1 MMKNILKTSLIISI
15 LLIICSTNA
24 LAYADELFK
33 FDLPDTYKEQESG
46 NEDTIIFVDT
56 KNEARGMVISK
67 QEDKGLK
74 KSVWDIE
81 DRDLDRIVRTISY
94 GSEVVETDKK
104 AKLGKEKAVKII
116 LRNSLFGEEQYLE
129 MYLVA
134 SNNYVCAIVFTGET
148 EADLDCEDYK
158 MIKKSFKLKDRSTNP
173 IAIFIIIALVG
184 VGIRFWVAN
193 KKQKNNNVM

>member
-15 LLIICSTNA
+15 LLIICSTNV

-46 NEDTIIFVDT
+46 DEDTLIFVDT
-56 KNEARGMVISK
+56 KNEARGIVISK
-67 QEDKGLK
+67 QKDKGLK

-81 DRDLDRIVRTISY
+81 DSDLDRIVRTMSY
-94 GSEVVETDKK
+94 GSEVVDKDKK

-129 MYLVA
+129 MYLIA
-134 SNNYVCAIVFTGET
+134 SNNYVCAIAFTGES

-173 IAIFIIIALVG
+173 VAIFIIIALVG
-184 VGIRFWVAN
+184 VGIRFWITN